1 MGIKERVHKK
11 LVEID
16 NSLLKELEK
25 AEKKYGKINIS
36 SDEVEKIANHYV
48 QKMTDKTID
57 LTLQEVKEA
66 IEKFDLLEILI
77 KSSDPLPHYKKGI
90 IKSKRLDFDVSKI
103 EGDITVYDS
112 LFKKELKKQLGIKD
126 D

>member
-66 IEKFDLLEILI
+66 IEEFE
-77 KSSDPLPHYKKGI
+77 KKGFHR
-90 IKSKRLDFDVSKI
+90 KD
-103 EGDITVYDS
+103 
-112 LFKKELKKQLGIKD
+112 KKMISYWFTYNEMFELKKQLGIKD
-126 D
+126 G